1 MAAFEYTYAPGAYHK
16 VDASTAGAVLDGIRA
31 KTGRE
36 DVTPEELLDASRDAD
51 SPTHAEFDWDDSVAA
66 HKWRLEQARLI
77 IAHIRIIRADS
88 QSEYKERAFVS
99 APGGNHAYVPLETA
113 LGKEEYREH
122 LLNQAKKEM
131 TVFIAKYRRI
141 KELAK
146 VIDDMTEF
154 LQVG

>member
-1 MAAFEYTYAPGAYHK
+1 MAAFEYTYAPGAIHK
-16 VDASTAGAVLDGIRA
+16 VEASTAGAVLEEIRA
-31 KTGRE
+31 KTGRD
-36 DVTPEELLDASRDAD
+36 DVTPEELLNASRDED
-51 SPTHAEFDWDDSVAA
+51 SPTHAEFDWDDSIAA

-113 LGKEEYREH
+113 LGKDEYREH

-131 TVFIAKYRRI
+131 TVFLAKYRRI
-141 KELAK
+141 KELAE
-146 VIDDMTEF
+146 VTDAMTKF